1 MTITGPAKESGLQV
15 LSVRQLVW
23 LRFRRN
29 RPAVWSMA
37 FLLFMYLLAGLAPFV
52 APYGVRTTHSQYS
65 ACHPNG
71 PRFLDAQGQF
81 HLQPFVYGLDSKVDP
96 KTFAKVYPT
105 NTDKMYPVRFF
116 ASGEPY
122 KLLGVL
128 PTDKHLFQVD
138 EPGKIFLLGTDKQG
152 RDLFSR
158 ILFGSQVSLTVGLL
172 GVALSVMIGSFFGVL
187 TGYFGGTVDNIVQRI
202 IEALMAFPQIPL
214 WLALSSALPANLSP
228 IRVYFGVTIVLS
240 IVNWGGLARQVRAK
254 VLALRDL
261 DYVVSARLVNCRDLR
276 IILRHLLPNTIS
288 QVLVVATLA
297 IPGMILGETAL
308 SFLGL
313 GIRPP
318 MTSWG
323 LLLSEAQEV
332 RVLLQQPW
340 LLSPV
345 AFVVAVCIAY
355 NFLGDGMRD
364 AADPFAD

>member
-1 MTITGPAKESGLQV
+1 MRI
-15 LSVRQLVW
+15 LSVGQLVW

-29 RPAVWSMA
+29 RMAVASLV
-37 FLLFMYLLAGLAPFV
+37 LLAIMYLMAALAPLI
-52 APYGVRTTHSQYS
+52 APYSVRFTHSQYS

-71 PRFLDAQGQF
+71 LHFIDAQGQF
-81 HLQPFVYGLDSKVDP
+81 HLRPFVYGLESKVDL
-96 KTFAKVYPT
+96 KTFAKVYPV
-105 NTDKMYPVRFF
+105 NKEQMYPVRFF
-116 ASGEPY
+116 AVGEPY
-122 KLLGVL
+122 KLFGFIPMDRHMMLA
-128 PTDKHLFQVD
+128 D
-138 EPGKIFLLGTDKQG
+138 EPGKLFLLGTDKQG

-158 ILFGSQVSLTVGLL
+158 ILFGSQVSLTVGLA
-172 GVALSVMIGSFFGVL
+172 GVALSVLIGSFFGVL
-187 TGYFGGTVDNIVQRI
+187 TGYFGGVVDNVMQRI

-228 IRVYFGVTIVLS
+228 IKVYFGVTIVLS
-240 IVNWGGLARQVRAK
+240 IINWGGLARQVRAK
-254 VLALRDL
+254 VLSLRDL
-261 DYVVSARLVNCRDLR
+261 DYVVSARLVNCSSLR
-276 IILRHLLPNTIS
+276 IIMRHLLPNAIS

-297 IPGMILGETAL
+297 VPGMILGETAL

-340 LLSPV
+340 MLAPV
-345 AFVVAVCIAY
+345 AFVILACMAY
-355 NFLGDGMRD
+355 NFLGDGVRD